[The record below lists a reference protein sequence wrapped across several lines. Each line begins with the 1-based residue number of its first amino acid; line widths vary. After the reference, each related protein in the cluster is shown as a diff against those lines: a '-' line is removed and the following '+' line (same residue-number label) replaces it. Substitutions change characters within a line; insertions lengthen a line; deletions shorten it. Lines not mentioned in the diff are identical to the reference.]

1 MRPRKRARHRSN
13 SQVVIPR
20 QVNTR
25 SNAQR
30 NDLPSAEPGSSTQH
44 SLMTPADP
52 IHNNE
57 DLFALVGEALSPIP
71 SRTSGSV
78 TESQSA
84 STVRESTAPA
94 ITARSTTL
102 ANRIAP
108 VNLIASANPIT
119 PVNANGQPIA
129 LGVHE
134 ADIEPYD
141 FDPNTR
147 IWTQFEMG
155 LFRDM
160 VFSNAFPS
168 FEAANEASAEL
179 LRNILGTAYE
189 ENRPVSATMVL
200 NYLQYLGHWRT
211 QLHNSVRYWL
221 DSYDFQNSNVPSEFA
236 TRRVGLLNYLLTN
249 LRYVFVCIFL
259 LLITIFRFARGGYT
273 DTGRFMH
280 SQAISDCI
288 RVVLLN
294 NRRAGR
300 LTPLPDIVPRQCI
313 TLMTLMVLCLVLRII
328 YTNELR

>member
-57 DLFALVGEALSPIP
+57 DLFALVREALSPIP
-71 SRTSGSV
+71 SHTSGSV

-84 STVRESTAPA
+84 STVRESMAPA
-94 ITARSTTL
+94 ITARPTTL

-108 VNLIASANPIT
+108 VNPIASANPIT

-134 ADIEPYD
+134 ADIKPYD

-168 FEAANEASAEL
+168 FEAANEASAKL

-211 QLHNSVRYWL
+211 QLHNS
-221 DSYDFQNSNVPSEFA
+221 NSNVPSEFA

-249 LRYVFVCIFL
+249 LR
-259 LLITIFRFARGGYT
+259 FARGGYM

-313 TLMTLMVLCLVLRII
+313 TLMTLIVLCLVLRII